1 MMLKIKLLLLLS
13 MVALS
18 ACIDR
23 GKDIADKNLSAP
35 FPPIDHYYLT
45 GQQPFSGEDL
55 VSRGR
60 ITGFHK
66 ATGLVHSYTLVYD
79 IIKRS
84 YSLTHYGTAED
95 GKYLKRP
102 IDFILADSILTNI
115 NEAFVHGTIK
125 RGATYLDTPH
135 SDYLSLTIEVSIGE
149 AEPMSAEYFFYD
161 FDDLPNEAKYFA
173 RQYLTDSLWIPAQ
186 LRR

>member
-1 MMLKIKLLLLLS
+1 
-13 MVALS
+13 MVALF

-45 GQQPFSGEDL
+45 GRQPFSGEDL

-125 RGATYLDTPH
+125 RGDTYLDTPH